1 MPTCYRHQTR
11 ETGVSCSNCGRP
23 ICPDCMTPTS
33 VGMRCPECAS
43 QKTKVRRV
51 AKTPIGGLTTQRPVA
66 TYTIIAINIVAFL
79 AELTTG
85 SGGFSGA
92 QSGTV
97 FDKGALF
104 GPLVHVNHEYW
115 RLVTSGFLH
124 ANFLHIALNMWF
136 IYAIGSTLEPALG
149 RVRYVALYFTALL
162 CGSFG
167 VLLLQPDS
175 VAIGASGAAFG
186 LLGALIVEARS
197 RGIDL
202 WQSGLLLTALINFV
216 FTFTV
221 SGISIGAHVGGFLGG
236 VLIGVIFD
244 QADRRR
250 LPQAVAVG
258 ACVVIAAAAVIGGIA
273 LAGNSNLIGSTRF

>member
-1 MPTCYRHQTR
+1 
-11 ETGVSCSNCGRP
+11 
-23 ICPDCMTPTS
+23 MTPTS

-43 QKTKVRRV
+43 QKTRVRRV
-51 AKTPIGGLTTQRPVA
+51 ARTPGGGVTTSRPLA

-79 AELTTG
+79 AELTSG

-92 QSGTV
+92 ENGNV
-97 FDKGALF
+97 FDKGALY
-104 GPLVHVNHEYW
+104 GPLVHYNHEYW

-136 IYAIGSTLEPALG
+136 IYAIGSALEPAIG
-149 RVRYVALYFTALL
+149 RARYVALYFTALL

-167 VLLLQPDS
+167 VLLLQPDT

-186 LLGALIVEARS
+186 LLGALIVEARR

-202 WQSGLLLTALINFV
+202 WQSGLLLTALINFA

-236 VLIGVIFD
+236 ILVGIVFD

-250 LPQAVAVG
+250 MPPAVSLA
-258 ACVVIAAAAVIGGIA
+258 ACVVLSVAAVLGGIA
-273 LAGNSNLIGSTRF
+273 LSGDGNLIGTTVF